1 MSTGMVT
8 TSANQAEI
16 GLCLFMADA
25 DGETSAEELEE
36 LKNKMQTVVASG
48 TSGAMMD
55 ALADAERGVIADQ
68 GRAGYLAKLKDRIPA
83 DRREAAFRAAGD
95 VAFADMLTAAEDTGV
110 REVAA
115 ALGLNAKL
123 VDEIAGPAI

>member
-1 MSTGMVT
+1 MVT

-36 LKNKMQTVVASG
+36 LKNKMQTMVASG
-48 TSGAMMD
+48 TSEALIG
-55 ALADAERGVIADQ
+55 ALADAERGAIADQ

-83 DRREAAFRAAGD
+83 DRREAAFRAAVD
-95 VAFADMLTAAEDTGV
+95 VAFADMLTSAEDKCV
-110 REVAA
+110 RDVAA
-115 ALGLNAKL
+115 ALGIDAKL